1 MPVRTKQLNNKGIAL
16 VLSLI
21 VTMFLLTFGSV
32 LLSLTFSQKRVLDRD
47 RDLANASYLSDAGAQ
62 AGLYRLDRLINTYL
76 LNTIN
81 ASNPDTLNFKVNQ
94 FVSQNKGLDFLTEYS
109 LTNGQRQFETVNG
122 IAQNKGVVV
131 ELNTGQYQYTIRVRQ
146 KGTPTTIAAEIW
158 DFSYYFTVESMG
170 NSKSTTQWTDAS
182 GSFTVRIQRVNFS
195 KALLFKNADFNKQSD
210 EKAYVASSG
219 DITKKVTWQSGPL
232 YAADIQ
238 QSPDSR

>member
-1 MPVRTKQLNNKGIAL
+1 MPVQTKRLNNKGIAL

-32 LLSLTFSQKRVLDRD
+32 LLTLTLAQKRVLDRD

-81 ASNPDTLNFKVNQ
+81 TSNPEILSFKINQ
-94 FVSQNKGLDFLTEYS
+94 FVSDNKGLDFLSEYTLS
-109 LTNGQRQFETVNG
+109 NGKMQFDSVNG
-122 IAQNKGVVV
+122 IAQNKGVLV
-131 ELNTGQYQYTIRVRQ
+131 ELNTGQYQYTINVRQ

-170 NSKSTTQWTDAS
+170 NSKTTTQWTAAS

-195 KALLFKNADFNKQSD
+195 KALLFKNADFNKQSE

-232 YAADIQ
+232 YAADTQ
-238 QSPDSR
+238 KSNEH